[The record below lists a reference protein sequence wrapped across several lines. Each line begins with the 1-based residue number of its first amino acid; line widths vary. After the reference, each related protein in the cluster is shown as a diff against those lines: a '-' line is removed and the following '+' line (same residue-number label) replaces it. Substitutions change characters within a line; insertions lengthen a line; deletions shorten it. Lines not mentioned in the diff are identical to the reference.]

1 MNFVRTFTFAVLL
14 ALPALSV
21 ANTDPEQPVGDT
33 ASQASAS
40 KEAAPLTLYNFKLE
54 ADEELVHPQNMTVE
68 KGKEFI
74 PDLPV
79 AEQLY
84 LSYVNQ
90 GAKPLE
96 AITYTYVELRKA
108 MSDLQASE

>member
-1 MNFVRTFTFAVLL
+1 MKIFKLGMLAVLL
-14 ALPALSV
+14 AASPVTLSETRV
-21 ANTDPEQPVGDT
+21 QEKETSAQAT
-33 ASQASAS
+33 A
-40 KEAAPLTLYNFKLE
+40 EAPLEAPLTLYNFSVE
-54 ADEELVHPQNMTVE
+54 EDEVISNPHEMTVD

-74 PDLPV
+74 PPMPV

-84 LSYVNQ
+84 LSYVKQ

-108 MSDLQASE
+108 LSELEADTE